1 MQIDSVKK
9 YLTSSVKTPYFLF
22 ISDGQYK
29 TAIYELSLLGL
40 DFVQMSGFC
49 GGDDKPPDIDGLLT
63 YIEAA
68 DVNAKS
74 KKFVVTGLGE
84 YLALRG
90 QQLWCSCEGLP
101 HRLPCYRMTL
111 ALITVGSA
119 SLIMQSVTYQ
129 LPLPPHL
136 SDCRHYRVSKHY
148 LRNLKMVSAEVLS

>member
-22 ISDGQYK
+22 ISDGRSK

-90 QQLWCSCEGLP
+90 PDEVLYSVAVERSECRWCKSCVAPARACL
-101 HRLPCYRMTL
+101 T
-111 ALITVGSA
+111 
-119 SLIMQSVTYQ
+119 
-129 LPLPPHL
+129 
-136 SDCRHYRVSKHY
+136 DCR
-148 LRNLKMVSAEVLS
+148 ATG